1 MLKPLHLA
9 FTFLTRLPLPQVK
22 EYGAA
27 DFGAAFAFFP
37 VVGAAIGGI
46 AAAAACGLVAA
57 GADPRI
63 AAFAAL
69 LLITLLTGALHL
81 DGLAD
86 SADGLL
92 SGKGPQ
98 RALEIMKEPHS
109 GPFGY
114 TAIFLVLIGKFT
126 ALWLLCEQGR
136 FAAIAVA
143 LAFSR
148 WSMIVGAFKARYP
161 RATGTGAAFVGT
173 FSAPTV
179 LFGTATLLA
188 AAFWAPPMKLALFA
202 GAAALTALALRKF
215 AERKIGG
222 VTGDI
227 LGAVNETAET
237 LLLLIA

>member
-9 FTFLTRLPLPQVK
+9 FTFLTRLPLPPVK

-27 DFGAAFAFFP
+27 DFGASFAFFP
-37 VVGAAIGGI
+37 LVGAAIGGM
-46 AAAAACGLVAA
+46 AAAAAYGLMAA
-57 GADPRI
+57 GADPRV

-69 LLITLLTGALHL
+69 LLLTLITGALHL

-86 SADGLL
+86 TADGLL
-92 SGKGPQ
+92 SGKGAQ
-98 RALEIMKEPHS
+98 RALEIMKEPFT

-114 TAIFLVLIGKFT
+114 TAIFLALIGKFT

-148 WSMIVGAFKARYP
+148 WSMIAAARNARYP

-173 FSAPTV
+173 ISAGT
-179 LFGTATLLA
+179 LLIATATVFA
-188 AAFWAPPMKLALFA
+188 AGFWIGPKKLALFTA
-202 GAAALTALALRKF
+202 VALGAALALRRF
-215 AERKIGG
+215 AERRIGG

-237 LLLLIA
+237 LLLLLA

>member
-1 MLKPLHLA
+1 MLKPPHLA
-9 FTFLTRLPLPQVK
+9 FTFLTRLPLPPVK
-22 EYGAA
+22 QYGAA
-27 DFGAAFAFFP
+27 DFGASFAFFP
-37 VVGAAIGGI
+37 LAGAAIGGI
-46 AAAAACGLVAA
+46 AAAAAYGLMAA

-69 LLITLLTGALHL
+69 LLLTLATGALHL

-98 RALEIMKEPHS
+98 RALEIMKEPAA

-136 FAAIAVA
+136 FAVIAVA

-148 WSMIVGAFKARYP
+148 WSMIVAAYRARYP

-173 FSAPTV
+173 F
-179 LFGTATLLA
+179 TATTLLIATITLLA
-188 AAFWAPPMKLALFA
+188 GGLVIGPAKLALFA
-202 GAAALTALALRKF
+202 AVAAGSALALRKF
-215 AERKIGG
+215 AEKRIGG

-237 LLLLIA
+237 LLLLVA

>member
-22 EYGAA
+22 QYGAA
-27 DFGAAFAFFP
+27 DFGASFAFFP
-37 VVGAAIGGI
+37 LAGAVIGGI
-46 AAAAACGLVAA
+46 AAAAAYGLMAA
-57 GADPRI
+57 GADPRV

-69 LLITLLTGALHL
+69 LLLTLVTGALHL

-98 RALEIMKEPHS
+98 RALEIMKEPFT

-114 TAIFLVLIGKFT
+114 TAIFLVLIGKFA

-136 FAAIAVA
+136 FAAIAAA

-148 WSMIVGAFKARYP
+148 WSMMVAACNAPYP
-161 RATGTGAAFVGT
+161 RATGTGAAFVGK
-173 FSAPTV
+173 FSAVTILIATATV
-179 LFGTATLLA
+179 LAGGFVID
-188 AAFWAPPMKLALFA
+188 PKKLALFA
-202 GAAALTALALRKF
+202 AVAAGTALALRKF
-215 AERKIGG
+215 AEKRIGG

-237 LLLLIA
+237 LLLLVA

>member
-27 DFGAAFAFFP
+27 DFGASFAFFP
-37 VVGAAIGGI
+37 LVGAAIGGM
-46 AAAAACGLVAA
+46 AAAAAYGLMKA

-63 AAFAAL
+63 AAFTAL
-69 LLITLLTGALHL
+69 LLLTLLTGGLHL

-98 RALEIMKEPHS
+98 RALEIMKEPFT

-126 ALWLLCEQGR
+126 ALWLICEQGR
-136 FAAIAVA
+136 FETIAVA

-148 WSMIVGAFKARYP
+148 WSMTVAAFNARYP

-173 FSAPTV
+173 FSAATV
-179 LFGTATLLA
+179 LAATAILLA
-188 AAFWAPPMKLALFA
+188 AGFCTAPAKLALFA
-202 GAAALTALALRKF
+202 GAAAATALALRKF

>member
-1 MLKPLHLA
+1 MLKPLHVA
-9 FTFLTRLPLPQVK
+9 FTFLTRLPLPPVK

-27 DFGAAFAFFP
+27 DFGASFAYFP
-37 VVGAAIGGI
+37 LVGAAIGGL
-46 AAAAACGLVAA
+46 AAAAAYGLMAA
-57 GADPRI
+57 GVDPRI
-63 AAFAAL
+63 AAFATL
-69 LLITLLTGALHL
+69 LLLTLITGALHL

-98 RALEIMKEPHS
+98 RALEIMKEPAA

-148 WSMIVGAFKARYP
+148 WSMIVAAYRARYP
-161 RATGTGAAFVGT
+161 RATGTGVAFVGT
-173 FSAPTV
+173 FTATT
-179 LFGTATLLA
+179 LFAATITLLA
-188 AAFWAPPMKLALFA
+188 CGFAFEPKKLALFA
-202 GAAALTALALRKF
+202 AVAAGSALALRKF
-215 AERKIGG
+215 AEKRIGG

-227 LGAVNETAET
+227 LGAVNEIAET
-237 LLLLIA
+237 ILLLVA

>member
-9 FTFLTRLPLPQVK
+9 FTFLTRLPLPPVK

-27 DFGAAFAFFP
+27 DFGRSFAFFP
-37 VVGAAIGGI
+37 LAGAAIGGM
-46 AAAAACGLVAA
+46 AAAAAYGFIAA
-57 GADPRI
+57 GADPRV
-63 AAFAAL
+63 AAFTAL
-69 LLITLLTGALHL
+69 LVLTLVTGALHL

-98 RALEIMKEPHS
+98 RALEIMKEPFT

-148 WSMIVGAFKARYP
+148 WSMIVAAYNARYP
-161 RATGTGAAFVGT
+161 RATGTGAAFVGAI
-173 FSAPTV
+173 SA
-179 LFGTATLLA
+179 GTLVAATAIVIATGFLVG
-188 AAFWAPPMKLALFA
+188 PVKVALFA
-202 GAAALTALALRKF
+202 AVAAAAAMALRKF
-215 AERKIGG
+215 AQKKIGG

-237 LLLLIA
+237 LLLLAA

>member
-27 DFGAAFAFFP
+27 DFGKAFAFFP
-37 VVGAAIGGI
+37 LVGAVIGGL
-46 AAAAACGLVAA
+46 AAAAAYGLIKG
-57 GADPRI
+57 GADPRV

-69 LLITLLTGALHL
+69 LLLTLVPGGLHL

-92 SGKGPQ
+92 SGKEPQ
-98 RALEIMKEPHS
+98 RALQIMKEPCT

-114 TAIFLVLIGKFT
+114 TAIFLVLIGKYT
-126 ALWLLCEQGR
+126 ALWLICEQGR
-136 FAAIAVA
+136 FAAIPIA

-148 WSMIVGAFKARYP
+148 WSMTVGAFKARYP
-161 RATGTGAAFVGT
+161 RAAGTGAAFVGT
-173 FSAPTV
+173 FSAVTV
-179 LFGTATLLA
+179 LAGTTMLLA
-188 AAFWAPPMKLALFA
+188 AGFWASPPKLALFA
-202 GAAALTALALRKF
+202 GAGGATTLAVRKF
-215 AERKIGG
+215 AEWKIGG

>member
-27 DFGAAFAFFP
+27 DFGASFAFFP
-37 VVGAAIGGI
+37 LVGAVIGGM
-46 AAAAACGLVAA
+46 AAAAAYGLMAA
-57 GADPRI
+57 GADPRV

-69 LLITLLTGALHL
+69 LLLTLIPGALHL

-98 RALEIMKEPHS
+98 RALEIMKEPFT

-148 WSMIVGAFKARYP
+148 WSMIAAAYNARYP

-173 FSAPTV
+173 ISAVT
-179 LFGTATLLA
+179 LFIAAMFILATG
-188 AAFWAPPMKLALFA
+188 FWTGPKKLALFA
-202 GAAALTALALRKF
+202 AVALGSALAMRKF
-215 AERKIGG
+215 AEKRIGG

-227 LGAVNETAET
+227 LGAVNEIAET
-237 LLLLIA
+237 LLLLAA